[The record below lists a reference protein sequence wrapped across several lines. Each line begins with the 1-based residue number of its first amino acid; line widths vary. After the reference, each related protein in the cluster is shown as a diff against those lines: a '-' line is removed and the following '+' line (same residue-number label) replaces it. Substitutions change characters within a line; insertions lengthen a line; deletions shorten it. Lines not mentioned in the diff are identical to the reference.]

1 MSTAARILSAGSPL
15 SLPPIYFMTSPAADD
30 AMSVLASAEARILGV
45 MLSQLASETKR
56 NADAVVAIN
65 ETLHVLTRLEQ
76 GQGHVL
82 ESLKEGRIT
91 MSKHGDRL
99 AEIEK
104 HMPDLLKHHERLAKI
119 EPHMPGLIETRRWV
133 VGGVIAG
140 VSMICLAL
148 VKLVVLDIPRI
159 PAYLPPATVQQQPQ
173 QPPQAT
179 VPR

>member
-1 MSTAARILSAGSPL
+1 MSMAARILGAGSPL
-15 SLPPIYFMTSPAADD
+15 PLPLLYFMTSPASDD

-45 MLSQLASETKR
+45 MLSQLANETKR

-65 ETLHVLTRLEQ
+65 ETLHILTRLEQ

-82 ESLKEGRIT
+82 DSLKEGR
-91 MSKHGDRL
+91 MKMEKHELRL

-104 HMPDLLKHHERLAKI
+104 HMPDLLKHSERIAKI

-133 VGGVIAG
+133 VGGIIAG

-148 VKLVVLDIPRI
+148 VKLVILDVPRI
-159 PAYLPPATVQQQPQ
+159 PSYPPAPPAVQAPAQ
-173 QPPQAT
+173 
-179 VPR
+179 R

>member
-1 MSTAARILSAGSPL
+1 MSTGARILTGEPSLLNSPF
-15 SLPPIYFMTSPAADD
+15 YFMTTPAADD

-56 NADAVVAIN
+56 NADAVLAIN

-82 ESLKEGRIT
+82 DSLKEGRVT
-91 MSKHGDRL
+91 MSRQNDRL
-99 AEIEK
+99 NEIEK
-104 HMPDLLKHHERLAKI
+104 HMPALLKHSERLAAI
-119 EPHMPGLIETRRWV
+119 EPHMPGLIETRKWV

-148 VKLVVLDIPRI
+148 IKLVIVDIPRI
-159 PAYLPPATVQQQPQ
+159 PVYVQPPAVQAPAQ
-173 QPPQAT
+173 QPPA
-179 VPR
+179 R